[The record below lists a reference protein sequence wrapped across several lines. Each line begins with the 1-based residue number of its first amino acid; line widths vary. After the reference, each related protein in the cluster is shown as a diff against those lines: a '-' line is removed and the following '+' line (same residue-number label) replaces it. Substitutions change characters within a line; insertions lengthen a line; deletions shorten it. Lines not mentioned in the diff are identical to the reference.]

1 MSVSGGAVTVRI
13 LDDQFKLPSI
23 WPIDCFEMV
32 QPRVPVNWALDVSED
47 LSLRFAPQAW
57 LREGFWEDFF
67 SDDPRA
73 LEDFRREVQV
83 VGESDWNASCESSE
97 RNSSASRRGGS
108 QEVRS
113 AHAPVTRVSAP
124 RRTLPRARRPRHRP
138 IRTRLSR
145 SQAL

>member
-1 MSVSGGAVTVRI
+1 MRARCVRIVSPITGQTRAHAPYLTVGSEYTVIEMSVSGGAVTVRI

-83 VGESDWNASCESSE
+83 IGESD
-97 RNSSASRRGGS
+97 
-108 QEVRS
+108 
-113 AHAPVTRVSAP
+113 
-124 RRTLPRARRPRHRP
+124 
-138 IRTRLSR
+138 
-145 SQAL
+145 